1 MPTVLSLLVFDPRWR
16 VWRLRAAITIY
27 AAILVMGSIPGA
39 RAEIGVLA
47 SGIVL
52 HSLAYGTLAALLFGG
67 VTGPVA
73 RRAGIAVA
81 GVMAMGAGDE
91 LVQSLLPYRNGN
103 PIDWLVDVS
112 AALVVTLILWRAAAR
127 QPALT

>member
-1 MPTVLSLLVFDPRWR
+1 MQTVLSLLVFDPRWR
-16 VWRLRAAITIY
+16 LWRLRAALAIY
-27 AAILVMGSIPGA
+27 VAILVMGSIPGA

-67 VTGPVA
+67 VAGPPG
-73 RRAGIAVA
+73 RRAAVA
-81 GVMAMGAGDE
+81 VVGVMAMGAGDE
-91 LVQSLLPYRNGN
+91 LLQSMLPYRNGN

-112 AALVVTLILWRAAAR
+112 AALVVTLLLWRAAAR
-127 QPALT
+127 RDAPG